1 MSYKALS
8 YDISAQKGTDFIF
21 YVKYLDVNNS
31 EVDLVSSGYTASM
44 QVREY
49 PESSSKA
56 LDFSSTVFGSGG
68 VTAGS
73 VGGSGGIL
81 LNSSFTGDT
90 GGTGT
95 TGGIYV
101 FADATTMGSVTA
113 GRHFYELDLLKGRNV
128 IRLVQGRIDIDED
141 LRR

>member
-31 EVDLVSSGYTASM
+31 EVDLVSSGFTASM

-49 PESSSKA
+49 PESSSKT

-68 VTAGS
+68 VTSGS
-73 VGGSGGIL
+73 IGGSGGIL

-101 FADATTMGSVTA
+101 FADAKTMGSVTA
-113 GRHFYELDLLKGRNV
+113 GRHFYELDLLNGRSV
-128 IRLVQGRIDIDED
+128 VRLVQGRMDIDED